1 MNSCV
6 KSHYGPTRSRL
17 PHALDPYRHGR
28 PAHITWN
35 AAVQLFF
42 NDPNAC
48 GKVARTRACC
58 PPRGY
63 LDGAAGTQDK
73 KKASEKADFMVS
85 SHPPTP
91 CGFRDDSPT
100 FRSGLMSP
108 MADQIKW
115 ASSESETSATS
126 SSSSSSSGSSSSR
139 MSSCGTATEQRKRER
154 DSRRHPVYRG
164 VRMRAWG
171 KWVSEIR
178 EPRKKS
184 RIWLG
189 TFATPEMAARA
200 HDAAALSVKGPSA
213 AAAILNFPDLAGTL
227 PRPASLSPRD
237 VREAAARAAAMEP
250 YGAGSAPSSPKEEP
264 AAAPTDELGE
274 IVELPRLGEGQFD
287 SAALVG
293 DFIFHDT
300 VDLWPYPQ
308 PWAEGKG
315 DHEFFPDPIW
325 SPEVNASTG
334 LEAPFWDFS

>member
-1 MNSCV
+1 
-6 KSHYGPTRSRL
+6 
-17 PHALDPYRHGR
+17 
-28 PAHITWN
+28 
-35 AAVQLFF
+35 
-42 NDPNAC
+42 
-48 GKVARTRACC
+48 
-58 PPRGY
+58 
-63 LDGAAGTQDK
+63 
-73 KKASEKADFMVS
+73 
-85 SHPPTP
+85 
-91 CGFRDDSPT
+91 
-100 FRSGLMSP
+100 

-115 ASSESETSATS
+115 APSESETSAS

-139 MSSCGTATEQRKRER
+139 RSSCGTATEQRKRER

-200 HDAAALSVKGPSA
+200 HDAAALCVKGPSA

-250 YGAGSAPSSPKEEP
+250 SPSSSPEENP

-274 IVELPRLGEGQFD
+274 IVELPQLGEELFD
-287 SAALVG
+287 SAALEG

-300 VDLWPYPQ
+300 VDLWTYPQ

-325 SPEVNASTG
+325 PPEVNASTS